1 MIELPK
7 SPIGDIIVDPKELVI
22 IGTPKVGKTSAVLGL
37 PNALLI
43 NLEKKDPPLPGQFIS
58 MYKEVLDDSNFNE
71 NQLSLSED
79 KKKLIIL
86 TQIVKKLQEAYK
98 SGFQYDYI
106 IIDTLTDLED
116 ISNHYATALYKS
128 TSIGANFDGKDVVA
142 ELKMGAGYLY
152 LRKAFVKILSS
163 FKGLAKKCLIF
174 IVHPKLVSIDKKGVE
189 VSLTDI
195 DLTGKLKT
203 IVAGNVDSIGLMTRN
218 KDNTNQVILSFTSDE
233 GYVSKGSNI
242 ARLDNKEFVISELV
256 DGKLVY
262 YWDQIFTN
270 L

>member
-128 TSIGANFDGKDVVA
+128 TSIGANFDGKDVQV
-142 ELKMGAGYLY
+142 E
-152 LRKAFVKILSS
+152 RKRHIPNPRRV
-163 FKGLAKKCLIF
+163 
-174 IVHPKLVSIDKKGVE
+174 
-189 VSLTDI
+189 
-195 DLTGKLKT
+195 
-203 IVAGNVDSIGLMTRN
+203 
-218 KDNTNQVILSFTSDE
+218 
-233 GYVSKGSNI
+233 YSK
-242 ARLDNKEFVISELV
+242 V
-256 DGKLVY
+256 
-262 YWDQIFTN
+262 Q
-270 L
+270 